1 MAKDYTNQHI
11 VPKRYLDRFGT
22 KDGKRTIIGAR
33 IVDKGNVRFFTDS
46 TVNVG
51 YIKNYYD
58 VTDKNDPKYWE
69 HYFAREIDTLCG
81 QDIEN
86 IIAKVTLSCPDTIVL
101 SAHDK
106 QVLSKLIIAQ
116 LMRIPES
123 IDYVKTVLY
132 PRVSA
137 QVKEDLVSTLP
148 PVFVEKHREQIM
160 NTEFPEQYQKELML
174 NHSFEP
180 ANFDRYCKM
189 LQDGI
194 WVVYVNT
201 RRDTMPFLTSDNP
214 VLVEGI
220 GKTETG
226 LFRNGLANPATCIFY
241 PLSPGIAVA
250 IYSRQGILG
259 AVADEYDGRKV
270 LLDELKYI
278 MSRNVNIMAQAHRH
292 SFIPQ
297 PLYDAVKNGS
307 IYESQ
312 IGDTPMADLKKQL
325 KAIKKLLGDGRDLQL
340 SDADALQY
348 QDILCLLEERG
359 YLHDFQADGANLYR
373 KMEDFD
379 GFEDWLNEEIK
390 VAKRVTRRE
399 WAIGIVCAII
409 GAAIGLIPY
418 IVSLL

>member
-51 YIKNYYD
+51 CIKNYYD

-81 QDIEN
+81 QDMEN

-106 QVLSKLIIAQ
+106 QVLPKLIIAQ

-148 PVFVEKHREQIM
+148 PVFVERHREQIM

-189 LQDGI
+189 LQEGI

-201 RRDTMPFLTSDNP
+201 RRDTMHFLQ
-214 VLVEGI
+214 
-220 GKTETG
+220 
-226 LFRNGLANPATCIFY
+226 ATI
-241 PLSPGIAVA
+241 
-250 IYSRQGILG
+250 R
-259 AVADEYDGRKV
+259 
-270 LLDELKYI
+270 
-278 MSRNVNIMAQAHRH
+278 
-292 SFIPQ
+292 
-297 PLYDAVKNGS
+297 
-307 IYESQ
+307 
-312 IGDTPMADLKKQL
+312 
-325 KAIKKLLGDGRDLQL
+325 
-340 SDADALQY
+340 
-348 QDILCLLEERG
+348 CLLKELEK
-359 YLHDFQADGANLYR
+359 R
-373 KMEDFD
+373 K
-379 GFEDWLNEEIK
+379 L
-390 VAKRVTRRE
+390 
-399 WAIGIVCAII
+399 VCSATVLRILRLVFSI
-409 GAAIGLIPY
+409 L
-418 IVSLL
+418 

>member
-1 MAKDYTNQHI
+1 MAKGYTNQHI
-11 VPKRYLDRFGT
+11 VPKRCLDRFGT
-22 KDGKRTIIGAR
+22 KDGKRTIIGTR
-33 IVDKGNVRFFTDS
+33 IVSKGNVRFFTES
-46 TVNVG
+46 TENVG

-81 QDIEN
+81 QDMEN
-86 IIAKVTLSCPDTIVL
+86 IIAKVTLSCPNVTVL

-106 QVLSKLIIAQ
+106 EVLSKLIIAQ
-116 LMRIPES
+116 LMRIPKS

-148 PVFVEKHREQIM
+148 PAFFEKHREQIM
-160 NTEFPEQYQKELML
+160 NTEFSEQDQKELVL

-180 ANFDRYCKM
+180 VNFDRYCKV

-194 WVVYVNT
+194 WVAYLNT
-201 RRDTMPFLTSDNP
+201 RWDTMPFLTSDNP
-214 VLVEGI
+214 VLLEGV
-220 GKTETG
+220 GSKETG
-226 LFRNGLANPATCIFY
+226 MFRNGLANPATCIFY

-259 AVADEYDGRKV
+259 LAADEYDGRKV

-297 PLYDAVKNGS
+297 PLYDEIAGGS
-307 IYESQ
+307 
-312 IGDTPMADLKKQL
+312 
-325 KAIKKLLGDGRDLQL
+325 
-340 SDADALQY
+340 
-348 QDILCLLEERG
+348 
-359 YLHDFQADGANLYR
+359 F
-373 KMEDFD
+373 
-379 GFEDWLNEEIK
+379 
-390 VAKRVTRRE
+390 
-399 WAIGIVCAII
+399 
-409 GAAIGLIPY
+409 
-418 IVSLL
+418 

>member
-1 MAKDYTNQHI
+1 MAKGYTTQRI

-22 KDGKRTIIGAR
+22 KDGKRTIIGTR
-33 IVDKGNVRFFTDS
+33 IVSKGNVRFFTES
-46 TVNVG
+46 TENVG

-81 QDIEN
+81 QDMEN
-86 IIAKVTLSCPDTIVL
+86 IIAKVTLSCPNVTVL

-106 QVLSKLIIAQ
+106 EVLSKLIIAQ
-116 LMRIPES
+116 LMRIPKS

-148 PVFVEKHREQIM
+148 PAFFEKHREQIM
-160 NTEFPEQYQKELML
+160 NTEFSEQDQKELVL

-180 ANFDRYCKM
+180 VNFDRYCKV

-194 WVVYVNT
+194 WVAYLNT
-201 RRDTMPFLTSDNP
+201 RWDTMPFLTSDNP
-214 VLVEGI
+214 VLLEGV
-220 GKTETG
+220 GSKETG
-226 LFRNGLANPATCIFY
+226 MFRNGLANPATCIFY

-259 AVADEYDGRKV
+259 LAADEYDGRKV

-297 PLYDAVKNGS
+297 PLYDEIAGGS
-307 IYESQ
+307 
-312 IGDTPMADLKKQL
+312 
-325 KAIKKLLGDGRDLQL
+325 
-340 SDADALQY
+340 
-348 QDILCLLEERG
+348 C
-359 YLHDFQADGANLYR
+359 
-373 KMEDFD
+373 
-379 GFEDWLNEEIK
+379 
-390 VAKRVTRRE
+390 
-399 WAIGIVCAII
+399 
-409 GAAIGLIPY
+409 
-418 IVSLL
+418 

>member
-81 QDIEN
+81 QDMEN

-123 IDYVKTVLY
+123 IDYVRDQLY
-132 PRVSA
+132 PRVSK
-137 QVKEDLVSTLP
+137 QVKKEVASALP
-148 PVFVEKHREQIM
+148 QFILDKYGEQLRNM
-160 NTEFPEQYQKELML
+160 EFSEQDQKEIFL
-174 NHSFEP
+174 NHAFEFQ
-180 ANFDRYCKM
+180 NFDRYCGI
-189 LQDGI
+189 LQDGV
-194 WVVYVNT
+194 WMVYVNT
-201 RRDTMPFLTSDNP
+201 QRNYMPFLTSDNP
-214 VLVEGI
+214 VLIEGL
-220 GKTETG
+220 GKTEIG
-226 LFRNGLANPATCIFY
+226 LFHNGLANSETCIFY

-250 IYSRQGILG
+250 VYSRQGIVG
-259 AVADEYDGRKV
+259 TVSDEYDGKTV
-270 LLDELKYI
+270 MLGELKYI
-278 MSRNVNIMAQAHRH
+278 MNKNVKIMSQAYHH

-297 PLYDAVKNGS
+297 PLF
-307 IYESQ
+307 
-312 IGDTPMADLKKQL
+312 M
-325 KAIKKLLGDGRDLQL
+325 QL
-340 SDADALQY
+340 SVEQ
-348 QDILCLLEERG
+348 
-359 YLHDFQADGANLYR
+359 
-373 KMEDFD
+373 
-379 GFEDWLNEEIK
+379 
-390 VAKRVTRRE
+390 
-399 WAIGIVCAII
+399 
-409 GAAIGLIPY
+409 
-418 IVSLL
+418 

>member
-1 MAKDYTNQHI
+1 MAKGYTNQHI

-22 KDGKRTIIGAR
+22 KDGKRTIIGTR
-33 IVDKGNVRFFTDS
+33 IVSKGNVRFFTES
-46 TVNVG
+46 TENVG

-81 QDIEN
+81 QDMEN
-86 IIAKVTLSCPDTIVL
+86 IIAKVTLSCPNVTVL

-106 QVLSKLIIAQ
+106 EVMSKLIIAQ
-116 LMRIPES
+116 LMRIPKR

-148 PVFVEKHREQIM
+148 PAFFEKHREQIM
-160 NTEFPEQYQKELML
+160 NTEFSEQDQKELVL

-180 ANFDRYCKM
+180 VNFDRYCKV

-194 WVVYVNT
+194 WVAYLNT
-201 RRDTMPFLTSDNP
+201 RWDTMPFLTSDNP
-214 VLVEGI
+214 VLLEGV
-220 GKTETG
+220 GSKETG
-226 LFRNGLANPATCIFY
+226 MFRNGLANPATCIFY

-259 AVADEYDGRKV
+259 LAADEYDGRKV

-297 PLYDAVKNGS
+297 PLYDEIAGGS
-307 IYESQ
+307 
-312 IGDTPMADLKKQL
+312 
-325 KAIKKLLGDGRDLQL
+325 
-340 SDADALQY
+340 
-348 QDILCLLEERG
+348 
-359 YLHDFQADGANLYR
+359 F
-373 KMEDFD
+373 
-379 GFEDWLNEEIK
+379 
-390 VAKRVTRRE
+390 
-399 WAIGIVCAII
+399 
-409 GAAIGLIPY
+409 
-418 IVSLL
+418 

>member
-1 MAKDYTNQHI
+1 MAKGYTNQHI

-22 KDGKRTIIGAR
+22 KDGKRTIIGTR
-33 IVDKGNVRFFTDS
+33 IVSKGNVRFFTES
-46 TVNVG
+46 TENVG

-69 HYFAREIDTLCG
+69 RYFAREIDTLCG
-81 QDIEN
+81 QDMEN
-86 IIAKVTLSCPDTIVL
+86 IIAKVTLSCPNVTVL

-106 QVLSKLIIAQ
+106 EVLSKLIIAQ
-116 LMRIPES
+116 LMRIPKS

-148 PVFVEKHREQIM
+148 PAFFEKHREQIM
-160 NTEFPEQYQKELML
+160 NTEFSEQDQKELVL

-180 ANFDRYCKM
+180 VNFDRYCKV

-194 WVVYVNT
+194 WVAYLNT
-201 RRDTMPFLTSDNP
+201 RWDTMPFLTSDNP
-214 VLVEGI
+214 VLLEGV
-220 GKTETG
+220 GSKETG
-226 LFRNGLANPATCIFY
+226 MFRNGLANPATCIFY

-259 AVADEYDGRKV
+259 LAADEYDGRKV

-297 PLYDAVKNGS
+297 PLYDEIAGGS
-307 IYESQ
+307 
-312 IGDTPMADLKKQL
+312 
-325 KAIKKLLGDGRDLQL
+325 
-340 SDADALQY
+340 
-348 QDILCLLEERG
+348 
-359 YLHDFQADGANLYR
+359 F
-373 KMEDFD
+373 
-379 GFEDWLNEEIK
+379 
-390 VAKRVTRRE
+390 
-399 WAIGIVCAII
+399 
-409 GAAIGLIPY
+409 
-418 IVSLL
+418 

>member
-81 QDIEN
+81 QDMEN

-123 IDYVKTVLY
+123 IDYVRDQLY
-132 PRVSA
+132 PRVSK
-137 QVKEDLVSTLP
+137 QVKKEVASALP
-148 PVFVEKHREQIM
+148 QFILDKYGEQLRNM
-160 NTEFPEQYQKELML
+160 EFSEQDQKEIFL
-174 NHSFEP
+174 NHAFESQ
-180 ANFDRYCKM
+180 NFDRYCGI
-189 LQDGI
+189 LQDGV
-194 WVVYVNT
+194 WMVYVNT
-201 RRDTMPFLTSDNP
+201 QRNYMPFLTSDNP
-214 VLVEGI
+214 VLIEGL
-220 GKTETG
+220 GKTEIG
-226 LFRNGLANPATCIFY
+226 LFHNGLANSETCIFY

-250 IYSRQGILG
+250 VYSRQGIVG
-259 AVADEYDGRKV
+259 TVSDEYDGKTV
-270 LLDELKYI
+270 MLGELKYI
-278 MSRNVNIMAQAHRH
+278 MNKNVKIMSQAYHH

-297 PLYDAVKNGS
+297 PL
-307 IYESQ
+307 
-312 IGDTPMADLKKQL
+312 
-325 KAIKKLLGDGRDLQL
+325 
-340 SDADALQY
+340 
-348 QDILCLLEERG
+348 
-359 YLHDFQADGANLYR
+359 F
-373 KMEDFD
+373 
-379 GFEDWLNEEIK
+379 
-390 VAKRVTRRE
+390 
-399 WAIGIVCAII
+399 
-409 GAAIGLIPY
+409 
-418 IVSLL
+418 

>member
-1 MAKDYTNQHI
+1 MAKGYTNQHI

-22 KDGKRTIIGAR
+22 KDGKRTIIGTR
-33 IVDKGNVRFFTDS
+33 IVSKGNVRFFTES
-46 TVNVG
+46 TENVG
-51 YIKNYYD
+51 YIKNYYE

-81 QDIEN
+81 QDMEN
-86 IIAKVTLSCPDTIVL
+86 IIAKVTLSCPNVTVL

-106 QVLSKLIIAQ
+106 EVLSKLIIAQ
-116 LMRIPES
+116 LMRIPKS

-148 PVFVEKHREQIM
+148 PAFFEKHREQIM
-160 NTEFPEQYQKELML
+160 NTEFSEQDQKELVL

-180 ANFDRYCKM
+180 VNFDRYCKV

-194 WVVYVNT
+194 WVAYLNT
-201 RRDTMPFLTSDNP
+201 RWDTMPFLTSDNP
-214 VLVEGI
+214 VLLEGV
-220 GKTETG
+220 GSKETG
-226 LFRNGLANPATCIFY
+226 MFRNGLANPATCIFY

-259 AVADEYDGRKV
+259 LAADEYDGRKV

-297 PLYDAVKNGS
+297 PLYDEIAGGS
-307 IYESQ
+307 
-312 IGDTPMADLKKQL
+312 
-325 KAIKKLLGDGRDLQL
+325 
-340 SDADALQY
+340 
-348 QDILCLLEERG
+348 
-359 YLHDFQADGANLYR
+359 F
-373 KMEDFD
+373 
-379 GFEDWLNEEIK
+379 
-390 VAKRVTRRE
+390 
-399 WAIGIVCAII
+399 
-409 GAAIGLIPY
+409 
-418 IVSLL
+418 

>member
-81 QDIEN
+81 QDMEN

-123 IDYVKTVLY
+123 IDYVRDQLY
-132 PRVSA
+132 PRVSK
-137 QVKEDLVSTLP
+137 QVKKEVASALP
-148 PVFVEKHREQIM
+148 QFILDKYGEQLRNM
-160 NTEFPEQYQKELML
+160 EFSEQDQKEIFL
-174 NHSFEP
+174 NHAFEFQ
-180 ANFDRYCKM
+180 NFDRYCGI
-189 LQDGI
+189 LQDGV
-194 WVVYVNT
+194 WMVYVNT
-201 RRDTMPFLTSDNP
+201 QRNYMPFLTSDNP
-214 VLVEGI
+214 VLIEGL
-220 GKTETG
+220 GKTEIG
-226 LFRNGLANPATCIFY
+226 LFHNGLANSETCIFY

-250 IYSRQGILG
+250 VYSRQGIVG
-259 AVADEYDGRKV
+259 TVSDEYDGKTV
-270 LLDELKYI
+270 MLGELKYI
-278 MSRNVNIMAQAHRH
+278 MNKNVKIMSQAYHH

-297 PLYDAVKNGS
+297 PLFYAIVSG
-307 IYESQ
+307 
-312 IGDTPMADLKKQL
+312 
-325 KAIKKLLGDGRDLQL
+325 AIK
-340 SDADALQY
+340 
-348 QDILCLLEERG
+348 
-359 YLHDFQADGANLYR
+359 
-373 KMEDFD
+373 ME
-379 GFEDWLNEEIK
+379 GVNGHGQK
-390 VAKRVTRRE
+390 
-399 WAIGIVCAII
+399 
-409 GAAIGLIPY
+409 
-418 IVSLL
+418 